1 MHCCS
6 AVQCVSVGGWQA
18 DARVQQAWQQKAEC
32 EAQIEQLQAL
42 LHNSSVVADVSS
54 KEGNAV
60 VSSSTKSRATV
71 DHTTDLQANT
81 IQHAGGL
88 EDFSWRVQPQQSSQ
102 QGRSPIG
109 EEYEELHT
117 VGQGDNAAATEV

>member
-1 MHCCS
+1 M
-6 AVQCVSVGGWQA
+6 
-18 DARVQQAWQQKAEC
+18 QQAWQQKAEC

-42 LHNSSVVADVSS
+42 LHNSSAADISR

-60 VSSSTKSRATV
+60 VSSSTKSCATV
-71 DHTTDLQANT
+71 VHTPDLQADT

-102 QGRSPIG
+102 HGQSPIG
-109 EEYEELHT
+109 EEYEELYM
-117 VGQGDNAAATEV
+117 VGQRVNASAIEV

>member
-42 LHNSSVVADVSS
+42 LHNSSVVAD
-54 KEGNAV
+54 
-60 VSSSTKSRATV
+60 ST
-71 DHTTDLQANT
+71 N
-81 IQHAGGL
+81 
-88 EDFSWRVQPQQSSQ
+88 E
-102 QGRSPIG
+102 
-109 EEYEELHT
+109 
-117 VGQGDNAAATEV
+117 